1 MDVKTIDL
9 EDYNG
14 VTLCVELAG
23 VLYGEPFYIS
33 IKEPG
38 TGRIWYERIYD
49 KSKVSINLPK
59 HSKEVSLAIVGR
71 PTIAQYYLTDLQ
83 RLEIPYPSEIEKTR
97 PFNISEIRVADN
109 LEMQTPGRFYTRRP
123 LIEFNPR
130 MMSKYSQQVNLFIRL
145 HELGH
150 FFFTDEEKADEW
162 ATTTFLNLGYNLS
175 SANQALTQVLSKS
188 PVNMDRM
195 YAQHEYL
202 NAINN
207 QYFES

>member
-9 EDYNG
+9 EGYNG

-23 VLYGEPFYIS
+23 VLHGEPFYIS
-33 IKEPG
+33 VKEPR
-38 TGRIWYERIYD
+38 TGQIFYERVYD
-49 KSKVSINLPK
+49 KSKVQINLPQ
-59 HSKEVSLAIVGR
+59 HSKKVILAIVGR
-71 PTIAQYYLTDLQ
+71 PKISQYYLTDLK
-83 RLEIPYPSEIEKTR
+83 RLEIPYPSPSETSR
-97 PFNISEIRVADN
+97 PFKISEIRVGEN
-109 LEMQTPGRFYTRRP
+109 HHMRTPGRFHIKRP

-130 MMSKYSQQVNLFIRL
+130 MMSKYSQPVNLFIRL

-150 FFFTDEEKADEW
+150 FYFTDEEKADEW